1 MLTIDPSDCRLE
13 IGIGRKFMRSLV
25 WHFARFLRHHLSP
38 KSGMPGLEAEIIER
52 EARRLATRFAD
63 DMQDYFRRTLSE
75 TYETLD
81 HLSADGIVDLYVQE
95 NLPDF
100 EADYL
105 SEELPD
111 FRIVC
116 ARLSTPPLH
125 RSPETRAAACH

>member
-13 IGIGRKFMRSLV
+13 IGVGKKFMRSLV
-25 WHFARFLRHHLSP
+25 WHFARLLRQQLSP
-38 KSGMPGLEAEIIER
+38 KCGMLSLEAEAIDR
-52 EARRLATRFAD
+52 EARRLAIRFAG
-63 DMQDYFRRTLSE
+63 DMQEYFRRTLSD

-81 HLSADGIVDLYVQE
+81 HLSPEGIVDLYVRE

-105 SEELPD
+105 SEQLPD

-116 ARLSTPPLH
+116 ARLSAPPTH
-125 RSPETRAAACH
+125 RNPANGLGVRH